1 MANNI
6 FHKINSHKKQTTVV
20 KDDQL
25 IIPGAPKIED
35 KVSEVNKNLGVTH
48 SGPKAEPDAFEAA
61 MIKDREKYGKTDMS
75 LPDYIAWKERK
86 NAQSGNTDFQGQ
98 EDGVNVDATNWSDQ
112 DVDYGN
118 RTEQVVTPGQDA
130 TPDRK
135 VVLDNE
141 YQVNQSRVEAGKQK
155 RREGM
160 IDRSTKRRNNR
171 AFRLLNKQKRKSG
184 SLTPEQQQNYD
195 YLKQNRYTDGIMDNY
210 KTDSSGK
217 ITGNKLSD
225 LSGNLN
231 LGIGGPTKLSGGSE
245 ATLANIEA
253 FRIKYGYNPKVV
265 NNQIQ
270 PPNSSNESSY
280 KMKGYSGYQE
290 NPTTP
295 KKEKLLTQVGKAIGK
310 VGRWLGG
317 ADDAADISKVT
328 KKVDNVADTT
338 TDTQKFSRTT
348 DEWKEGDSL
357 LPDTRNKVGE
367 YTGGSKGLSNSTKNV
382 MTGIGVTAGVATVGT
397 LGLKSLKNSDND
409 STENNNETTVTPPP
423 KKTGKSYDQAYKD
436 RDRKTYGHM
445 NKSDY
450 IKEAKRQ
457 NDVFKSTGK
466 WDYKNAPKDPG
477 PVSAIKPAKLDT
489 KMGQTTQL
497 NTKKVDVDL
506 SALDTRSEVKPNV
519 SKKQEKLGNRIGR
532 LEGRKSTP
540 RRERK
545 INKLQQKQA
554 GVDRGTI
561 RANKVINKN
570 LGKSYNALTEGKI
583 GKAVR
588 NYGKAQRHVD
598 KPNPNV
604 TNTLAGKE
612 AELRKAAGFKQK
624 GWAGFQK

>member
-98 EDGVNVDATNWSDQ
+98 EDGVDVDATNWSDQ

-160 IDRSTKRRNNR
+160 IDRSTKRRDKR
-171 AFRLLNKQKRKSG
+171 AFRLLNKQLRKTG
-184 SLTPEQQQNYD
+184 ELTPEQQKTYD
-195 YLKQNRYTDGIMDNY
+195 YLKQNRYTGGIMDNY
-210 KTDSSGK
+210 KTDSSGE
-217 ITGNKLSD
+217 ITGNKLGD

-231 LGIGGPTKLSGGSE
+231 LGIGGPTKISGGSE
-245 ATLANIEA
+245 ATLANIEV
-253 FRIKYGYNPKVV
+253 FKKKYGYTPKVID
-265 NNQIQ
+265 NMIQ
-270 PPNSSNESSY
+270 PPNSNNESSY
-280 KMKGYSGYQE
+280 KMKGYNGYQE

-295 KKEKLLTQVGKAIGK
+295 KKEKLFTKFGKAL
-310 VGRWLGG
+310 GRFLGG
-317 ADDAADISKVT
+317 ADEVADVSKAT
-328 KKVDNVADTT
+328 KKVDNVADATA
-338 TDTQKFSRTT
+338 DTKKFSKTT
-348 DEWKEGDSL
+348 DEWQEGNSL
-357 LPDTRNKVGE
+357 LPETRNKVGP
-367 YTGGSKGLSNSTKNV
+367 YTGGGGSKGISNSTKNV
-382 MTGIGVTAGVATVGT
+382 MTGIGVTAGVATAGT
-397 LGLKSLKNSDND
+397 LALKSLKNSDND
-409 STENNNETTVTPPP
+409 STENNNETTVTPP
-423 KKTGKSYDQAYKD
+423 KKNGKSYDQAYKD

-554 GVDRGTI
+554 GVDRSTI
-561 RANKVINKN
+561 RANKVVDKN
-570 LGKSYNALTEGKI
+570 TQKGFNALQQGNTGQSM
-583 GKAVR
+583 R
-588 NYGKAQRHVD
+588 NFSKVNRQVSNNPEVAQSIQQ
-598 KPNPNV
+598 
-604 TNTLAGKE
+604 KE
-612 AELRKAAGFKQK
+612 SELKKAAGFKQK
-624 GWAGFQK
+624 GWAGYQK